1 MDGDGAILAMVG
13 STRCGT
19 SRFLAAGLYA
29 EGDLPRVI
37 LRDADPSSLYLADP
51 LPVVAEALD
60 AAVEEPE
67 PRLVVPMDNAL
78 LVLTLAQ
85 YAGFLLVIGASV
97 VRSAL

>member
-1 MDGDGAILAMVG
+1 VDL
-13 STRCGT
+13 
-19 SRFLAAGLYA
+19 
-29 EGDLPRVI
+29 LPRVI
-37 LRDADPSSLYLADP
+37 ICDVDPRSVRWADAAQ
-51 LPVVAEALD
+51 VVAEAQDAPLD
-60 AAVEEPE
+60 EPE